1 MNKWI
6 KNELNEWIKVKDEM
20 ECIHDVYE
28 MKWKKDKEWWKECVV
43 VIIVVV
49 DKDNNDNDNDR
60 LYITINKSNE
70 RLDECE
76 YVYCIECYCI

>member
-1 MNKWI
+1 M
-6 KNELNEWIKVKDEM
+6 NELNEWIKVKDEM

-76 YVYCIECYCI
+76 YVYCIECNCIV